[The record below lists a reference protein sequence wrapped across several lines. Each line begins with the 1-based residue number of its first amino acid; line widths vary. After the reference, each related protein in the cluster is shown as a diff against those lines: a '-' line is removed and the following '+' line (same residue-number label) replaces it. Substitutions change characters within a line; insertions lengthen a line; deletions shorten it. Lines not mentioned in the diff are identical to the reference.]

1 MTPHTLRHA
10 LNRAHYSTL
19 EPGYRVNGS
28 TPLSAVSC
36 CIFFGCIA
44 GACSLGQWAPAWSLA
59 DRRTAGL
66 LPGGALK
73 PGSDELTRPGG
84 RADTLS
90 FPSP

>member
-44 GACSLGQWAPAWSLA
+44 GACSLGQWAPGLWPTAGPLACFRGERSSLA
-59 DRRTAGL
+59 RM
-66 LPGGALK
+66 
-73 PGSDELTRPGG
+73 S
-84 RADTLS
+84 
-90 FPSP
+90 